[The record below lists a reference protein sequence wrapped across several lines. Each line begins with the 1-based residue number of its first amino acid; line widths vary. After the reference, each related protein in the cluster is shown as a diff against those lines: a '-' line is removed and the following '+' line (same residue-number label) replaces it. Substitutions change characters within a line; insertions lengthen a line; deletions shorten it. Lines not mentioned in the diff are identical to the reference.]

1 MTDINDVI
9 KTIDE
14 LIDGGVLTQYAIA
27 REAGISDG
35 TLSAFRKGK
44 YKGDNAAVA
53 ASLRSWYENWNKQ
66 SALPEPPQFV
76 ETQTVQELRALFQAV
91 RLMGCINVIVGVPG
105 VGKTATARNYCQE
118 QPNTWM
124 ITLSPAHSSVTE
136 CLLELADALGIDY
149 TRANKG
155 ALSRAIR
162 RRLMGTRGLVIVDE
176 ADHLG
181 IDGLE
186 QLRAIQ
192 DATGIGMV
200 LIGNPRG
207 LFKGGRRAFDDLSRL
222 FSRLARTKQ
231 LRKAKKADVL
241 AIARA
246 WGISGEAE
254 LAVMQAIA
262 EKPGALR
269 VLTHTLNQAWLTAS
283 GEGAALT
290 EKHINAAFKDVY
302 TNPELL
308 SQV

>member
-1 MTDINDVI
+1 
-9 KTIDE
+9 
-14 LIDGGVLTQYAIA
+14 
-27 REAGISDG
+27 
-35 TLSAFRKGK
+35 
-44 YKGDNAAVA
+44 
-53 ASLRSWYENWNKQ
+53 
-66 SALPEPPQFV
+66 PQFV

-231 LRKAKKADVL
+231 LRRAKKADVL

-290 EKHINAAFKDVY
+290 EKHINAAFKEVY

>member
-91 RLMGCINVIVGVPG
+91 RLMG
-105 VGKTATARNYCQE
+105 
-118 QPNTWM
+118 
-124 ITLSPAHSSVTE
+124 
-136 CLLELADALGIDY
+136 
-149 TRANKG
+149 
-155 ALSRAIR
+155 
-162 RRLMGTRGLVIVDE
+162 TRGLVIVDE

-241 AIARA
+241 AIAMA

-290 EKHINAAFKDVY
+290 EKHINAAFKEVY

>member
-155 ALSRAIR
+155 ALSVN
-162 RRLMGTRGLVIVDE
+162 GEPGLRP
-176 ADHLG
+176 G
-181 IDGLE
+181 
-186 QLRAIQ
+186 
-192 DATGIGMV
+192 
-200 LIGNPRG
+200 PC
-207 LFKGGRRAFDDLSRL
+207 GG
-222 FSRLARTKQ
+222 Q
-231 LRKAKKADVL
+231 
-241 AIARA
+241 I
-246 WGISGEAE
+246 
-254 LAVMQAIA
+254 
-262 EKPGALR
+262 
-269 VLTHTLNQAWLTAS
+269 
-283 GEGAALT
+283 
-290 EKHINAAFKDVY
+290 
-302 TNPELL
+302 
-308 SQV
+308 

>member
-76 ETQTVQELRALFQAV
+76 ETQTVQ
-91 RLMGCINVIVGVPG
+91 
-105 VGKTATARNYCQE
+105 
-118 QPNTWM
+118 
-124 ITLSPAHSSVTE
+124 
-136 CLLELADALGIDY
+136 ELADALGIDY

-290 EKHINAAFKDVY
+290 EKHINAAFKEVY